1 MLIYLV
7 EMNENIIVSVNIFCC
22 WFLSSDIV
30 CYGLFF
36 NMGSLVKL
44 WMICVVVLV
53 CIVVI
58 DKWENNFYV

>member
-7 EMNENIIVSVNIFCC
+7 EMNENIIVSVNVFCC

-44 WMICVVVLV
+44 RNDLCCGVGLYCGYW
-53 CIVVI
+53 
-58 DKWENNFYV
+58 